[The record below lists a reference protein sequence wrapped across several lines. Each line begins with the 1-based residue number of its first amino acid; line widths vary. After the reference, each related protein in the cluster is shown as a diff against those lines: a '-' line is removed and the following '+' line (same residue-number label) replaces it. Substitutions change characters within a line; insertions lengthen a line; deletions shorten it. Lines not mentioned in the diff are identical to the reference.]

1 MANITVN
8 FAYVNRVKYTPGD
21 KARLNVSLSE
31 NVGKSDDKKYIQY
44 ELTLWEQEAVYYHS
58 IFGDEPK
65 NIAVSFSGYITEVT
79 ANASK
84 DGDKIYTSL
93 RVNLNKAGTVSAFN
107 VLPDLRKNVKS
118 DKKLA
123 DDDF

>member
-8 FAYVNRVKYTPGD
+8 FAYVNRAKFTAGN
-21 KARLNVSLSE
+21 KARLNLSLSE
-31 NVGKSDDKKYIQY
+31 SVGTKDDKKYINY
-44 ELTLWEQEAVYYHS
+44 ETTLWEDEAIYYHS
-58 IFGDEPK
+58 ILGDEPK
-65 NIAVSFSGYITEVT
+65 GTACSFSGYITEIT

-84 DGDKIYTSL
+84 DGDKIYTSV
-93 RVNLNKAGTVSAFN
+93 RVNLNKAGNASTFSL
-107 VLPDLRKNVKS
+107 LPDFRKGVKS